1 MAIVMKKTSRKTP
14 TVEAVPADQAPAKKP
29 VLFPV
34 APLKEGVVF
43 PHTETVLV
51 FGRNSSKLA
60 IEAADSTHK
69 HIVIVAQKKETGDKT
84 VKPTDVYRVG
94 TLAKIERFLKHEGEI
109 HVLVRGLKRVK
120 LNTFTQIEPYLETTT
135 VELKESF
142 EETDE
147 FAAQLKHLTTL
158 FKKTV
163 QAGKPVEFFHFMKL
177 VAGTKSHELVD
188 HIASTL
194 DLPTPEKQGLLED
207 LNANS
212 RIEAVIAA
220 LSHEEHILDIEQKIN
235 NKTKKRL
242 DERMREG
249 ILRERLAIIQ
259 KELGEI
265 NEDDDS
271 DLNELQDKLEKS
283 QLPADVQERVEK
295 ELRKLSQM
303 SPAHGEYAY
312 TVNWIETIL
321 NLPWG
326 KRSRT
331 RASLKRASDILNEQH
346 YGLDKV
352 KERILEHLAV
362 LQLNQEQE
370 KTPEAKKEAKSGKTK
385 KRTHLSTILC
395 FVGPP
400 GVGKTSI
407 GRSIAEALGR
417 DFAKISLGGV
427 HDEAEIRGHRRTYV
441 GAMPGRIVQA
451 IIQVKSKNP
460 VFILDEIDKLGNDFR
475 GDPSSALLE
484 ALDPEQNGEF
494 ADHYLGLPFDLS
506 EVMFIATA
514 NVLHTIPGPL
524 RDRLEIVEYSGY
536 TQDEKFHIAKQY
548 LLDQVLKGSA
558 LQKGQFS
565 VSDDALKQVIQEY
578 TREAGVRSLKRELSK
593 LARKSARQIAEKQVK
608 KVAITPANLYEMLG
622 PPRFLDMDQ
631 EKQAEIG
638 LVNGLAWTSVGGEI
652 LPIEAVLAPGKEGFT
667 LTGQLGD
674 VMKESAQAA
683 YTHVRSQAETLG
695 IPLEKFEK
703 SRLHIHAP
711 EGAVPKDGPSAGI
724 AMVTAIA
731 SVFLNRAIRHDLAMT
746 GEVTLR
752 GKVLPIGGLKEKLI
766 AAHRAGIKVALI
778 PAQNEKDLVE
788 VPQKVRD
795 DIKIIPVSTTK
806 EVLELA
812 LMPAEPAN
820 VSETPVEKSA

>member
-1 MAIVMKKTSRKTP
+1 MAIVMKKTSRKTSPAEVVP
-14 TVEAVPADQAPAKKP
+14 TDVAPAKKP

-60 IEAADSTHK
+60 VEAADSTHK
-69 HIVIVAQKKETGDKT
+69 HIVIVAQKKDTGDKT

-94 TLAKIERFLKHEGEI
+94 TLAKIERLLKHEGEI
-109 HVLVRGLKRVK
+109 HVLVRGLRRVK
-120 LNTFTQIEPYLETTT
+120 LSTFTQIEPYLETTT
-135 VELKESF
+135 TDLKETVDQS
-142 EETDE
+142 DE

-194 DLPTPEKQGLLED
+194 DLPTPEKQTILED

-235 NKTKKRL
+235 SKTKKRL
-242 DERMREG
+242 DDRMREG

-259 KELGEI
+259 KELGEVSGD
-265 NEDDDS
+265 DDDS
-271 DLNELQDKLEKS
+271 DLNELQDKLEKIK
-283 QLPADVQERVEK
+283 LPSDVHERVEK

-321 NLPWG
+321 NLPWTE
-326 KRSRT
+326 RSRT
-331 RASLKRASDILNEQH
+331 RTSIKRAEAILNDQH
-346 YGLDKV
+346 YGLEKV

-370 KTPEAKKEAKSGKTK
+370 KTPEAKKNAKSDKPK

-451 IIQVKSKNP
+451 LISVKSKNP

-558 LQKGQFS
+558 LQKNQFT
-565 VSDDALKQVIQEY
+565 VSDDALKKVIQEY
-578 TREAGVRSLKRELSK
+578 TREAGVRSLKRELGK
-593 LARKSARQIAEKQVK
+593 LARKSARQIAEKKVK

-731 SVFLNRAIRHDLAMT
+731 SVFLNRPVRHDLAMT

-766 AAHRAGIKVALI
+766 AAHRAGITTALI
-778 PAQNEKDLVE
+778 PAQNEKDLVDI
-788 VPQKVRD
+788 PKNVRT

-806 EVLELA
+806 EVLEHALA
-812 LMPAEPAN
+812 
-820 VSETPVEKSA
+820 PVKEVKRAKK